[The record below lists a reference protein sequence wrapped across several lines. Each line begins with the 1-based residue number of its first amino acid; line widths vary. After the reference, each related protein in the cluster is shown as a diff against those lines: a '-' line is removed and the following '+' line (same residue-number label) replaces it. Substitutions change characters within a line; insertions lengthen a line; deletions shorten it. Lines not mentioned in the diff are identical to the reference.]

1 VEYKKDFRKK
11 REKADDGIT
20 KRDEETGK
28 GKEKKGTR
36 FCKKISNDKLRKFI
50 CLQKIVSVICG
61 F

>member
-1 VEYKKDFRKK
+1 MEYKKNFRKK

-36 FCKKISNDKLRKFI
+36 FCKKISNEMFI